1 MLPKTNKSALDAAW
15 RFFKGNYALNF
26 GVIAI
31 LIVCNLLGMLP
42 IIGLLF
48 IFAYQILSLAV
59 QVYFGRVVMEATSLE
74 EVEERAT
81 QARIGDLLTNYL
93 QTAAGAFLAF
103 FLIALVFFF
112 LMGLVIS
119 TSVDFEQLE
128 NGAMM
133 QAQMMGM
140 LSASGFMGLLIML
153 TGMYL
158 FYFFP
163 AVLGE
168 VIKTDDFNAAFKKVF
183 LLFSPTFWKRCFN
196 KEYFVLI
203 LIWSLIV
210 FGIGIIL
217 VLLASSIILLPLVL
231 VGAYLLS
238 LYNAAIYVFAAE
250 LAQE

>member
-59 QVYFGRVVMEATSLE
+59 QVYFGRVVMEASSLE
-74 EVEERAT
+74 DVET
-81 QARIGDLLTNYL
+81 QAAQSRIGDLLTAYL
-93 QTAAGAFLAF
+93 QTAAGAFLAL
-103 FLIALVFFF
+103 FLIALIFLV
-112 LMGLVIS
+112 LMGLIIS
-119 TSVDFEQLE
+119 ASVDFEQLE

-140 LSASGFMGLLIML
+140 LSASGFMGLLIIFV
-153 TGMYL
+153 GMFL

-183 LLFSPTFWKRCFN
+183 LLFSPSFWKRCFN
-196 KEYFVLI
+196 KEYLTLVF
-203 LIWSLIV
+203 IWSLIV
-210 FGIGIIL
+210 FGIGIVL
-217 VLLASSIILLPLVL
+217 MLLASSIILLPFVL
-231 VGAYLLS
+231 VGLYLLS

-250 LAQE
+250 LAKE